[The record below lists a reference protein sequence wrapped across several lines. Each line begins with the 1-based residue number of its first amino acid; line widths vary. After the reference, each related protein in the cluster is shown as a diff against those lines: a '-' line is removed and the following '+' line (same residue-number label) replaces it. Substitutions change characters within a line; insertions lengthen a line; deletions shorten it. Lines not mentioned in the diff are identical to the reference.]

1 MSLRDDFKIKKMSYS
16 VTLSLKGRLEK
27 DGKKSDIVQKGG
39 EGLSLNHSFEFFL
52 KE

>member
-16 VTLSLKGRLEK
+16 VALSLKGRLEK

-39 EGLSLNHSFEFFL
+39 GVSEKNQILNV
-52 KE
+52 